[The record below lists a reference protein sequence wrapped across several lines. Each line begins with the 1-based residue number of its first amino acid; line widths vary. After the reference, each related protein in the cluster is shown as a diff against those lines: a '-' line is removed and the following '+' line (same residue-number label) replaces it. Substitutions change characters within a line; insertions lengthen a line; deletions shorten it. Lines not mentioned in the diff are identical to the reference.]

1 MTFGFLLIGAVLLV
15 AAVRNTQGQL
25 FTLVAGDLTGP
36 KNFVYWIVAL
46 WLIGAI
52 GYAKPLK
59 TFSDLFLA
67 LVVLGILLSN
77 KGFFTAFQAQI
88 GTTATATAA
97 TIGGSSAT
105 TPAIGTLAPPQSTM
119 PIPPGLNS
127 GLGTGTEAG
136 NLAIGF

>member
-25 FTLVAGDLTGP
+25 FHNVAGDFTGP
-36 KNFVYWIVAL
+36 RNFVYWVLAI

-67 LVVLGILLSN
+67 LVIVGLLLSN
-77 KGFFTAFQAQI
+77 KGFFASFQQQI
-88 GTTATATAA
+88 GTTASSTGTAA
-97 TIGGSSAT
+97 GAGSPTASSTAAPGG
-105 TPAIGTLAPPQSTM
+105 LSTSL
-119 PIPPGLNS
+119 PGLPGAT
-127 GLGTGTEAG
+127 GLGTGSEAG

>member
-25 FTLVAGDLTGP
+25 FHNVAGDFTGP
-36 KNFVYWIVAL
+36 RNFVYWVLAI

-67 LVVLGILLSN
+67 LVIVGLLLSN
-77 KGFFTAFQAQI
+77 KGFFASFQQQI
-88 GTTATATAA
+88 GTTASSTGTAA
-97 TIGGSSAT
+97 GPGG
-105 TPAIGTLAPPQSTM
+105 LSTSL
-119 PIPPGLNS
+119 PGLPGAT
-127 GLGTGTEAG
+127 GLGTGSEAG

>member
-25 FTLVAGDLTGP
+25 FHNVAGDFTGP
-36 KNFVYWIVAL
+36 RNFVYWVLAI

-67 LVVLGILLSN
+67 LVIVGLLLSN
-77 KGFFTAFQAQI
+77 KGFFASFQQQI
-88 GTTATATAA
+88 GTTASSTGTAA
-97 TIGGSSAT
+97 APGG
-105 TPAIGTLAPPQSTM
+105 LSTSL
-119 PIPPGLNS
+119 PGLPGAT
-127 GLGTGTEAG
+127 GLGTGSEAG

>member
-25 FTLVAGDLTGP
+25 FQNVAGDFTGP
-36 KNFVYWIVAL
+36 RNFVYWILAI

-77 KGFFTAFQAQI
+77 KGFFASFQQQI
-88 GTTATATAA
+88 GTTASASAPAST
-97 TIGGSSAT
+97 SSAT
-105 TPAIGTLAPPQSTM
+105 TSGAATPGGLSTTLPSL
-119 PIPPGLNS
+119 PGAT
-127 GLGTGTEAG
+127 GLGTGSEAG